1 MSGGMIIVDTPSP
14 TGGRIVSVH
23 RTGGDE
29 VLGLAHSDRDVVAFL
44 EGAGLSDPEEVLDDP
59 RWVEW
64 RGSPAHRWAPV

>member
-1 MSGGMIIVDTPSP
+1 MTAALITVHTPSP

-23 RTGGDE
+23 RTGREE
-29 VLGLAHSDRDVVAFL
+29 VLGLAHSDRDLVAFL

-64 RGSPAHRWAPV
+64 QGSPAHRWPPD